1 MVREVFAAR
10 EEAVAAGGAQERKLV
25 RLSLAALALFAAL
38 AWLPVVWADG
48 IGDAIFLTGLVA
60 CGCLCLEAH
69 RQARAVSA
77 FTADFAKW
85 GLYDLDPRRNIVT
98 EGFLATPAD
107 EDDLR
112 SLAELSGDLAFA
124 DLRGY
129 LLRVLETRELTSFEY
144 GQIVAKHRE
153 RSAALEAAAR
163 ARRFEEAKES
173 LRATVAAAHLP
184 SQPSVEQL
192 R

>member
-10 EEAVAAGGAQERKLV
+10 EEAVAAGGAQKRRLIC
-25 RLSLAALALFAAL
+25 LSLAALALFAS
-38 AWLPVVWADG
+38 LPVFWDDG
-48 IGDAIFLTGLVA
+48 VGFEIFLAALVV
-60 CGCLCLEAH
+60 CVCLCLEAL
-69 RQARAVSA
+69 RQTDVVRA

-98 EGFLATPAD
+98 EDFLVTPAD

-112 SLAELSGDLAFA
+112 GLAELSGDLAFA
-124 DLRGY
+124 DLRDY
-129 LLRVLETRELTSFEY
+129 LLRVLATRELTSFEY
-144 GQIVAKHRE
+144 GQIVAKHRG
-153 RSAALEAAAR
+153 RSTALEAAAR

>member
-1 MVREVFAAR
+1 MVREVLAAR
-10 EEAVAAGGAQERKLV
+10 EEAVVTGGAQERRLIC
-25 RLSLAALALFAAL
+25 LSLAALALFAAL
-38 AWLPVVWADG
+38 AWLPVAWADG
-48 IGDAIFLTGLVA
+48 IGAAIFLTGLVV
-60 CGCLCLEAH
+60 CGCLYLEAH
-69 RQARAVSA
+69 RQAGAVSA

-98 EGFLATPAD
+98 EGFLVTPAD

-112 SLAELSGDLAFA
+112 GLAELSGDLAFA

-129 LLRVLETRELTSFEY
+129 LLRVLETRELTSLEY
-144 GQIVAKHRE
+144 GQLVAKHRE
-153 RSAALEAAAR
+153 QSKALEAAAR
-163 ARRFEEAKES
+163 ARRPREAKES

>member
-10 EEAVAAGGAQERKLV
+10 EEAAAAGWSQERRLSC
-25 RLSLAALALFAAL
+25 LSLAVLALFAAL
-38 AWLPVVWADG
+38 AWLPVAWADG
-48 IGDAIFLTGLVA
+48 IGVAIFLTALAA
-60 CGCLCLEAH
+60 CGCLCFEA
-69 RQARAVSA
+69 RQQARAVSA

-85 GLYDLDPRRNIVT
+85 GLYDLDPQRNIVT
-98 EGFLATPAD
+98 EGFLVTPAD

-129 LLRVLETRELTSFEY
+129 LVRVLETRELTSFEY
-144 GQIVAKHRE
+144 GQLVAKHRE
-153 RSAALEAAAR
+153 RSNALEAAAR
-163 ARRFEEAKES
+163 ARRFGEAKEC

-184 SQPSVEQL
+184 SQPTVEQL
-192 R
+192 H